1 MEPRRRIGPYTLLS
15 PIGAGGMGTVHRAED
30 ASGRPVALKLLHD
43 HLCGDPAF
51 ERRFRREVELGARI
65 RDPRV
70 VGTLGGGTFDREG
83 ARGPGYYIAM
93 EFVEGQTLRDL
104 IRADAPLPEA
114 LCLHL
119 AREVCAALRAIH
131 AAGVV
136 HRDLKPENILVTADH
151 AVKVGDLG
159 IARSLRST
167 VASEGSAFAGTVL
180 YAAPEQFGE
189 GEVDGSAD
197 LYALGLI
204 LCEMGTGA
212 HPFAGE
218 DAVAIMRRHLEAVPR
233 APSESNPGLSAFYDA
248 VVATLTGKRRE
259 DRFPSAG
266 ALLDAL
272 EGREASRWWRETGR
286 GRAPRGARRHVAPR
300 ETPLVGRAGEMA
312 ALHAAFADAASGDG
326 RLVLVEGEAG
336 IGKSR
341 LCEEFLDLLAARGE
355 VFHDLRGSYAPGS
368 GATGSGAFSTA
379 YREHLGPEGLE
390 DAVRGRLGTMERL
403 APAFAALLRGE
414 PPPPGAEPLSRE
426 SMQAVFVRVT
436 RSLAA
441 ERPVVLLLE
450 DVHLAPVE
458 AHALVLAMAPALRRE
473 RVLLLLTARPGGLE
487 EWTLAL
493 GRAGDLRRLAPAR
506 LGAKDL
512 ARLLG
517 EAFGSEHLAEDLS
530 YMIAT
535 RSDGN
540 PFFAL
545 EIVRGLREQGA
556 LARREDGSWRRTR
569 VIDAIGVPSS
579 VRELVLGRLA
589 GLEPQDKDLL
599 DLAACC
605 GHEFDP
611 LLVAE
616 ASGRGVLP
624 ALQRLGWIERRHRL
638 VRSAGRCCVFDHHQV
653 RETIYEG
660 LMAPLREQYHLL
672 LGGLLERR
680 GPQAAAE
687 ICEHFL
693 RGAEPSRARPHLAA
707 AFDRVERG
715 YGAEAPARL
724 ARLAL
729 AAPGLLE
736 GRDRGLLLLR
746 FAASLELLGRSE
758 EQGRAVDEAL
768 ALAASLGDEALRLGA
783 LVARSRL
790 LYGTGRHREAEPLL
804 ADALALARALGD
816 GAAERL
822 VEHSIGT
829 LAMELGRVD
838 ESIAHL
844 ERARDLFRDAGDR
857 RGEGTA
863 IGNLGNAHL
872 RLRRHAEA
880 EACYRRQ
887 LALAEGLGDLR
898 TEGIASGSLGNLA
911 LDRGDAEAA
920 LALHRRYLATA
931 RQTGY
936 RRGAARALAS
946 LAIAAKFLGRFGEAE
961 AHYLEACDISREI
974 GSPRG
979 ECYSRTNLARL
990 RGLLGEFDDAATL
1003 AGAAGATLEGLG
1015 DRAAAAFATLVLGE
1029 IAEMRGEPEAAR
1041 GLYERALDGLEP
1053 RERATPLR
1061 RLAVLTGDRAPLA
1074 EALALAREHGVPA
1087 EEVLSLAARAETRPE
1102 ARAALARD
1110 GRRIELVARIEAL
1123 RLLGEEADLAE
1134 ARDLV
1139 ARIADHAPPRCR
1151 ESLRLV
1157 PIFRNVAPA

>member
-1 MEPRRRIGPYTLLS
+1 MESLLPIGPYRPLS
-15 PIGAGGMGTVHRAED
+15 RIGAGGMGTVYLADDAE
-30 ASGRPVALKLLHD
+30 GRRVAVKVLHD

-51 ERRFRREVELGARI
+51 ERRFRREIELGARI

-136 HRDLKPENILVTADH
+136 HRDLKPENILVTPDH

-204 LCEMGTGA
+204 LCELGTGT

-233 APSESNPGLSAFYDA
+233 APSESNPCLSAFYDA

-266 ALLDAL
+266 ALFEAL
-272 EGREASRWWRETGR
+272 EGREASRWWRESGR
-286 GRAPRGARRHVAPR
+286 SRARRGSRRHLAPR
-300 ETPLVGRAGEMA
+300 ETSLVGRAGEMA
-312 ALHAAFADAASGDG
+312 ALHAAFAEAASGHG
-326 RLVLVEGEAG
+326 RLVIVEGEAG

-341 LCEEFLDLLAARGE
+341 LCEEFLDLLAAGGE
-355 VFHDLRGSYAPGS
+355 AFHDLRGSYAPGS

-379 YREHLGPEGLE
+379 YREHLGPARLE
-390 DAVRGRLGTMERL
+390 SAVRERLETMERL

-414 PPPPGAEPLSRE
+414 PPPPGSEPLSRE

-450 DVHLAPVE
+450 DLHLAPVE

-473 RVLLLLTARPGGLE
+473 RVLMLLTARPDGLE

-556 LARREDGSWRRTR
+556 LARREDGGWRRTR

-589 GLEPQDKDLL
+589 GLEAQDKDLL

-611 LLVAE
+611 MLVAE

-638 VRSAGRCCVFDHHQV
+638 VRSAGRFCVFDHHQV
-653 RETIYEG
+653 RETIYDG

-672 LGGLLERR
+672 LGGLLEGRV
-680 GPQAAAE
+680 PQAAAE

-693 RGAEPSRARPHLAA
+693 RSAEPARARPHLAA

-758 EQGRAVDEAL
+758 EQAAAIDEAL
-768 ALAASLGDEALRLGA
+768 AIASALRDEALRLGA
-783 LVARSRL
+783 LVARAQML
-790 LYGTGRHREAEPLL
+790 HGTGRHRDAEPLL
-804 ADALALARALGD
+804 ADALALARTLGD
-816 GAAERL
+816 GAAESR
-822 VEHSIGT
+822 VEQSIGIV
-829 LAMELGRVD
+829 AMETGRAD
-838 ESIAHL
+838 DSIAHL
-844 ERARDLFRDAGDR
+844 ARARDLFREAGDR
-857 RGEGTA
+857 RGEGATT
-863 IGNLGNAHL
+863 GNLGNAYL

-880 EACYRRQ
+880 EECFRRQ
-887 LALAEGLGDLR
+887 LALATALGDLR

-946 LAIAAKFLGRFGEAE
+946 LAIAAKFLGRFEEAE
-961 AHYLEACDISREI
+961 RHYVEACDISREI
-974 GSPRG
+974 GSRRG
-979 ECYSRTNLARL
+979 ECYAMTNLARL
-990 RGLLGEFDDAATL
+990 RGLLGEFDDATSL
-1003 AGAAGATLEGLG
+1003 ADAARAILEGLG
-1015 DRAAAAFATLVLGE
+1015 DRPAAAFATLVLGE
-1029 IAEMRGEPEAAR
+1029 IAGMRGEREAAR
-1041 GLYERALDGLEP
+1041 DLYAQAIEGLDP

-1061 RLAVLTGDRAPLA
+1061 RLAALSGEPALLD
-1074 EALALAREHGVPA
+1074 EALVVAREHGVPA
-1087 EEVLSLAARAETRPE
+1087 EETLSLASRAETRPE
-1102 ARAALARD
+1102 ARAALVRD
-1110 GRRIELVARIEAL
+1110 GHRIEIVARIEAL
-1123 RLLGEEADLAE
+1123 RLLGEEGDLEE

-1139 ARIADHAPPRCR
+1139 ARVSDHAPPRCR

-1157 PIFRNVAPA
+1157 PIFRTVAP